1 MISNEYFFPC
11 SNPEL
16 LLSPSSFFPRAD
28 YANKSEEPCMDTAC
42 KAGGDKN
49 DTSGRALIIGPEKDF
64 GQTTSVIERETGFQ
78 EDRLDLISD
87 SSYKKTRAR
96 Q

>member
-1 MISNEYFFPC
+1 
-11 SNPEL
+11 
-16 LLSPSSFFPRAD
+16 
-28 YANKSEEPCMDTAC
+28 MDTAC

-87 SSYKKTRAR
+87 SSYQKKTEFDSEKMGAAVSIS
-96 Q
+96 